1 MFDIVTVGHF
11 SIDFIE
17 LPEGKVTKPTLG
29 GPPTYVSLAARSLG
43 AKASVLSKVGDDFPP
58 DYVTWLKN
66 QGVDLSG
73 LERVE
78 GALTTSFVLHYYG
91 QGDRQLFLKNRAPSI
106 EAEDIPDSFKT
117 KAVHL
122 APIANEIPYS
132 TAARLRAKTTSVSL
146 DPQGLL
152 RRFEEDG
159 KMCLGSIGNPE
170 ILRITDL
177 LKGSL
182 NEIRAITGESGLA
195 EAIGSIHKH
204 GVKTVIVTRG
214 AEGSLVSSKGELYR
228 VPAAKPRIVVDTT
241 GSGDVFVGAFLAEYI
256 RGEEP
261 VWCASVGSASASFV
275 IEKLGPTGFGS
286 QREVYERAEE
296 VYGNTSAV
304 AKA

>member
-11 SIDFIE
+11 AVDFIE
-17 LPEGKVTKPTLG
+17 LPGGKATRPTLG

-43 AKASVLSKVGDDFPP
+43 AKASVLSKVGDDFHLT
-58 DYVTWLKN
+58 YVTWLRN

-78 GALTTSFVLHYYG
+78 GASTTSFILHYYG
-91 QGDRQLFLKNRAPSI
+91 EGDRQLFLKNRAPSI
-106 EAEDIPDSFKT
+106 EAGDIPDSFKA

-132 TAARLRAKTTSVSL
+132 TAARLRAKTSSVSL

-152 RRFEEDG
+152 RRFGEDG
-159 KMCLGSIGNPE
+159 EMYLGSIGNPE
-170 ILRITDL
+170 ILGITDVF
-177 LKGSL
+177 KGSL
-182 NEIRAITGESGLA
+182 KEIRVITGESDLA
-195 EAIGSIHKH
+195 EAIGCVHKH

-214 AEGSLVSSKGELYR
+214 AEGSLVSVKGKLYR

-241 GSGDVFVGAFLAEYI
+241 GSGDVFVGAFLAEYV

-261 VWCASVGSASASFV
+261 VWCAAVGSASASFV
-275 IEKLGPTGFGS
+275 IEALGPRGFGS
-286 QREVYERAEE
+286 QREVYERAAE
-296 VYGNTSAV
+296 VYDKTSVV
-304 AKA
+304 AEA

>member
-17 LPEGKVTKPTLG
+17 LREGKVTKPTLG
-29 GPPTYVSLAARSLG
+29 GPPTYVSLAARSLR
-43 AKASVLSKVGDDFPP
+43 AKASVLSKVGDDFPLG
-58 DYVTWLKN
+58 YVTWLRN

-91 QGDRQLFLKNRAPSI
+91 EGDRQLFLKNRAPSI
-106 EAEDIPDSFKT
+106 EARDIPDSFKA

-132 TAARLRAKTTSVSL
+132 TAARLRAKTSSVSL

-152 RRFEEDG
+152 RRFRQDG
-159 KMCLGSIGNPE
+159 KTYPGSIENPE
-170 ILRITDL
+170 ILRITDVF
-177 LKGSL
+177 KGSL
-182 NEIRAITGESGLA
+182 KEIRAITGESGLA
-195 EAIGSIHKH
+195 QAMGSVHKQ

-214 AEGSLVSSKGELYR
+214 AEGSLVSVNGELYR

-261 VWCASVGSASASFV
+261 VWCASVGSACASFV
-275 IEKLGPTGFGS
+275 IEKLGPRGFGS
-286 QREVYERAEE
+286 QREVYERAAE
-296 VYGNTSAV
+296 VYGKTSAV

>member
-106 EAEDIPDSFKT
+106 EAEDIPDSFKA

-122 APIANEIPYS
+122 APIANEIPYG
-132 TAARLRAKTTSVSL
+132 TAARLRAMTSSVSL

-152 RRFEEDG
+152 RRFREDG
-159 KMCLGSIGNPE
+159 KTYLGSIENPE
-170 ILRITDL
+170 ILRMTDVF
-177 LKGSL
+177 KGSQK
-182 NEIRAITGESGLA
+182 EMRAITGESSLA
-195 EAIGSIHKH
+195 QAINSVHKH

-214 AEGSLVSSKGELYR
+214 AEGSLVYLNRRLYR

-241 GSGDVFVGAFLAEYI
+241 GSGDAFIGAFLAEYV
-256 RGEEP
+256 RGKEP
-261 VWCASVGSASASFV
+261 LWCASVGSACASFV

-286 QREVYERAEE
+286 QREVYERAAE
-296 VYGNTSAV
+296 VYEKTCVV